1 VASAEYGEPFMCP
14 RAIFSPAREDHALPK
29 MNKIGYLSL
38 KKKTRVSQKKH
49 RVDDKFSKYSI
60 LMVSSKI
67 YI

>member
-38 KKKTRVSQKKH
+38 KKKTRVSQKKTQG
-49 RVDDKFSKYSI
+49 
-60 LMVSSKI
+60 
-67 YI
+67 